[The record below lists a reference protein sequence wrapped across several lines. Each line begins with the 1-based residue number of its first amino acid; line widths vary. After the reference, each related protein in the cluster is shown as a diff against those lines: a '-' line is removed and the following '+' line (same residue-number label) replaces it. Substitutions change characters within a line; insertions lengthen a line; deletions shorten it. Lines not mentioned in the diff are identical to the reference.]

1 MLWSDLSV
9 EVAKGEFLT
18 LIGPNGAGK
27 TSLLRVLLGLLSAG
41 GRIEVLGRPPR
52 RGDARIGYVPQHKGL
67 DRDIPLR
74 ARDLVALGVDGT
86 RWGFSL
92 GNPTSRE
99 RVATALREVGAEDLA
114 ESPVGVLSGG
124 EQQRLRIA
132 QALAGA
138 PSLLLCD
145 EPLLSLDLHHQR
157 EICEL
162 IARWRDQSGGTVVFV
177 THDVNPVLNASDRIL
192 ALVGGRWAIGVPEKV
207 LTTETMSNLYGA
219 PVDVLRVHGRVIV
232 LADTIDPGG
241 GHHEHAREPV
251 PHRA

>member
-1 MLWSDLSV
+1 
-9 EVAKGEFLT
+9 
-18 LIGPNGAGK
+18 
-27 TSLLRVLLGLLSAG
+27 
-41 GRIEVLGRPPR
+41 
-52 RGDARIGYVPQHKGL
+52 
-67 DRDIPLR
+67 
-74 ARDLVALGVDGT
+74 
-86 RWGFSL
+86 
-92 GNPTSRE
+92 
-99 RVATALREVGAEDLA
+99 VGAEDLA

-162 IARWRDQSGGTVVFV
+162 IARWRDKSGGTVVFV

-192 ALVGGRWAIGVPEKV
+192 ALVGGRWAIGAPEKV